1 MNKRSTGYM
10 YLPVAKVKSRMSIRD
25 IIDIVFSSSA
35 SYREIALEVLTWIKD
50 VSIENGRSELSVSR
64 SELSSFINR
73 SFGKNRRS
81 TAYKVLR
88 EFLIPMGLLSL
99 DSERGLYVVSREF
112 ARALRR
118 LADAY
123 EAWMKV

>member
-1 MNKRSTGYM
+1 M